1 MYMIFKII
9 VALDNK
15 HGIGKNNTIPW
26 KCSKDLKYFF
36 NLTTGNGNNA
46 IIMGKNTYDSIG
58 KILPMRENIVL
69 SSTLNE
75 KKKNLLIFKNL
86 DNLIE
91 HLKIESY
98 DEVWVIGGATIYK
111 QFLDIDNIKK
121 EIFVTYIDN
130 DYNCDVFFP
139 NILSNYN
146 LKTNN
151 RFEFKD
157 KNISKNITGY
167 FKIYT

>member
-36 NLTTGNGNNA
+36 KLTTGNGNNA

-58 KILPMRENIVL
+58 KILRMRENIIL

-75 KKKNLLIFKNL
+75 KKK
-86 DNLIE
+86 
-91 HLKIESY
+91 
-98 DEVWVIGGATIYK
+98 IY
-111 QFLDIDNIKK
+111 
-121 EIFVTYIDN
+121 
-130 DYNCDVFFP
+130 
-139 NILSNYN
+139 
-146 LKTNN
+146 
-151 RFEFKD
+151 
-157 KNISKNITGY
+157 
-167 FKIYT
+167 